1 MAVFNDVNSF
11 DDGAL
16 LFADNV
22 LMVQNLVN
30 FTGSG
35 SRSSGTRVW
44 LDHGRTSACAGLSCA
59 TFTTFQS
66 TIEGHGM
73 TFELIVSSSGTL
85 TSFPADL
92 KVIFLWLSTQT
103 YPVAEINALKLFAAE
118 GGRIVYVGEWDGFL
132 GATGIAVENQ
142 FLSDMGAQMQNIG
155 DAVDCGSV
163 DLPGTSLR
171 AHQIT
176 TGMTGV
182 RVGCASV
189 IVPGPNDF
197 ALFFDS
203 TNTKVLAGV
212 AKIDVTPL
220 PSPSPSAALRAPNV
234 VAGPTSKDPA
244 GRHLASEVPLRNR

>member
-1 MAVFNDVNSF
+1 MY
-11 DDGAL
+11 
-16 LFADNV
+16 
-22 LMVQNLVN
+22 
-30 FTGSG
+30 
-35 SRSSGTRVW
+35 
-44 LDHGRTSACAGLSCA
+44 AG
-59 TFTTFQS
+59 
-66 TIEGHGM
+66 
-73 TFELIVSSSGTL
+73 
-85 TSFPADL
+85 
-92 KVIFLWLSTQT
+92 
-103 YPVAEINALKLFAAE
+103 
-118 GGRIVYVGEWDGFL
+118 VGDGFR
-132 GATGIAVENQ
+132 GARGIAVENQ
-142 FLSDMGAQMQNIG
+142 VLSGMGAQMQNSG
-155 DAVDCGSV
+155 DAGDCGSV